1 MAARPVAAHVP
12 LAKPTA
18 LLYFRWLFRAE
29 NHMAL
34 RGEVTKL
41 VEGKWAQGIVTVLI
55 VLNGVTLGL
64 ETSPAIKAAYG
75 TALGAFDTFVLSVFV
90 LEIGAKLYGRGWSFF
105 RDPWNVFD
113 FLVVAIALIPT
124 SGPLAVLRA
133 LRILRVVRLIS
144 VVPQMRRVME
154 ALARAIPGMLPIA
167 GLITLIFY
175 VGAVLATNFFGA
187 MFDAW
192 FGTVGKSMYTLFQIM
207 TLESWSMGIVRPVMA
222 EFPYAW
228 VFFVPFIVVTSFAV
242 INLFIGVI
250 VDAMQRQHEQES
262 TEAEGRDPA
271 AAATLTDEIALL
283 RGEITA
289 LRDGVLAVADQ
300 SRPTGPDSR

>member
-1 MAARPVAAHVP
+1 
-12 LAKPTA
+12 
-18 LLYFRWLFRAE
+18 
-29 NHMAL
+29 MAL
-34 RGEVTKL
+34 RSEVSRL
-41 VEGKWAQGIVTVLI
+41 VEGKWAQAFVTVLI

-75 TALGAFDTFVLSVFV
+75 AALAAFDTFVLSVFV
-90 LEIGAKLYGRGWSFF
+90 VEIGAKLYGRGWSFF

-192 FGTVGKSMYTLFQIM
+192 FGSVGKSMYTLFQIM

-262 TEAEGRDPA
+262 TEVEARDPA

-289 LRDGVLAVADQ
+289 LRDGVLAVVDQ
-300 SRPTGPDSR
+300 SRPSGPESR